1 MCPLAKRATG
11 VPYFEHRGREAPHS
25 PARPVRLMDFTYRGV
40 WVSDNAET
48 VTFFGPGQPR
58 DRYYAEIDSEGHWSV
73 TQEEMRD
80 WIRERLG

>member
-1 MCPLAKRATG
+1 
-11 VPYFEHRGREAPHS
+11 
-25 PARPVRLMDFTYRGV
+25 MDFTYRGV
-40 WVSDNAET
+40 WVSDNTET

-58 DRYYAEIDSEGHWSV
+58 DRYYAEIDSEGHWTV